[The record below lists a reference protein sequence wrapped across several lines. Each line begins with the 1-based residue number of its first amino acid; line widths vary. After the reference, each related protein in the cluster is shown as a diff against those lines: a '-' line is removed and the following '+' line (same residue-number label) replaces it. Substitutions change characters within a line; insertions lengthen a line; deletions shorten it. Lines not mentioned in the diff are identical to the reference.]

1 MEGKEGVWG
10 TQKGREGMEGDGE
23 REGMERGRGGQGQ
36 GREQGVQKGI
46 KERERDGGG
55 RR

>member
-1 MEGKEGVWG
+1 MI
-10 TQKGREGMEGDGE
+10 EGMKGDEE
-23 REGMERGRGGQGQ
+23 REGMERGRGEQGQ
-36 GREQGVQKGI
+36 GRDQGVQKGI